1 MPGHTAH
8 RFFLALIVLLS
19 LHTGAAQAQKPAI
32 HYVVDYDKMIKPL
45 LTSRCYAC
53 HGNGTKLGGLRL
65 DSRADLLKGGT
76 SGPAVVVGHSAT
88 SLLIKLVSGAQPGR
102 LMPVRGTR
110 LTASEITLLRN
121 WIDTGLS
128 FGASGA
134 QAAWSAPLLPRHP
147 QLPAAKPGSGLSNP
161 IDLLLQPYFAAHKI
175 VPKPVVDDATY
186 FRRVSLDTIGL
197 LPSPEELDAFIADR
211 RPDKRA
217 LLAARLLG
225 QNRSYA
231 EHWISF
237 WNDMLRND
245 YVGTGY
251 IDGGRTQITDW
262 LYDSLATNKPFD
274 KFCTELINPG
284 PESAGFIKG
293 IIWRGV
299 VNASQTTEM
308 QAAQNVSQV
317 FLGVNLKC
325 ASCHNS
331 FISTWKL
338 ADAYGMA
345 GIFSDSALEMVRCDR
360 PTGQT
365 ASIKFLYPQ
374 LGSIDGSAPRA
385 QRQQRLAEILTS
397 KTNGRLAR
405 TFVNRL
411 WAKLMGRGLVEPT
424 DDMDSRPW
432 NPDVLDWLSADFADH
447 NYDVRRTIL
456 QIVSSRAYQLPPV
469 GLKTDRSPNF
479 TFAGPVVK
487 RMSAEQFVDAVSTL
501 TGVWPRPANGMRIER
516 GKPVVPYGGSV
527 KFSSGPL
534 RSGSAEI
541 DIDVTGAEVLSLI
554 VASTRDKIDL
564 AWADWADPRIIGPGG
579 ETKLTDRKWFSATT
593 GYGQIQINKSVVEKP
608 IRIGGKVF
616 ANGLG
621 THANSVITYLLPP
634 GTTRF
639 RATVGPDTGATEQAN
654 SPTSVAFYVVT
665 GERSLVQARASMTL
679 ADPLMR
685 ALDRPNR
692 EQVVSQR
699 STVATTLQALELTN
713 GQTLSQ
719 VLTQG
724 AEKWTATASSPTQ
737 LVRALYRKALGRWP
751 SATET
756 QAANSLLGPSVT
768 REGTEDLMWSL
779 VMQPEFQLIY

>member
-1 MPGHTAH
+1 MPGHIPH
-8 RFFLALIVLLS
+8 RLLSALIVLLS
-19 LHTGAAQAQKPAI
+19 LCCGIARAQKPAI

-65 DSRADLLKGGT
+65 DSRADVLKGGA
-76 SGPAVVVGHSAT
+76 SGPAVVVGHASE

-102 LMPVRGTR
+102 IMPARGAR

-121 WIDTGLS
+121 WIDSGLT

-134 QAAWSAPLLPRHP
+134 QAAWSAPLLPRRP
-147 QLPAAKPGSGLSNP
+147 PVPAAKPGSGLHNP
-161 IDLLLQPYFAAHKI
+161 IDLLLQPYFAAHK
-175 VPKPVVDDATY
+175 VAPKPVVDDAAY
-186 FRRVSLDTIGL
+186 CRRVSLDTIGL

-211 RPDKRA
+211 RQDKRA
-217 LLAARLLG
+217 LLAARLLE

-262 LYDSLATNKPFD
+262 LHDSLAANKPFD

-293 IIWRGV
+293 IVWRGV

-317 FLGVNLKC
+317 FQGVNLKC

-345 GIFSDSALEMVRCDR
+345 GIFSDRALEMVRCDR

-365 ASIKFLYPQ
+365 ANIKFLYPE
-374 LGSIDGSAPRA
+374 LGPIDSSAPRA
-385 QRQQRLAEILTS
+385 QRQQQLAAILTS

-405 TFVNRL
+405 TFVNHL
-411 WAKLMGRGLVEPT
+411 WGKLMGRGLVEPT
-424 DDMDSRPW
+424 DEMDNRPW
-432 NPDVLDWLSADFADH
+432 NPDLLDWLSADFADH

-456 QIVSSRAYQLPPV
+456 QIVSSRAYQLPAV
-469 GLKTDRSPNF
+469 GMRTERSLNF

-501 TGVWPRPANGMRIER
+501 TGVWPRPATGMRIER
-516 GKPVVPYGGSV
+516 GKPVVPNGGSV
-527 KFSSGPL
+527 KFASPPL
-534 RSGSAEI
+534 KSGSVDI
-541 DIDVTGAEVLSLI
+541 DIDITGAEVLSLI

-564 AWADWADPRIIGPGG
+564 AWADWAEPRITGQSG
-579 ETKLTDRKWFSATT
+579 ETKLTDMKWFAAST
-593 GYGQIQINKSVVEKP
+593 GYGLVQINKSVVEKP
-608 IRIGGKVF
+608 IRIDGKVF
-616 ANGLG
+616 PNGLG

-634 GTTRF
+634 GATRF

-654 SPTSVAFYVVT
+654 APTSVAFYVVT

-685 ALDRPNR
+685 AMDRPNR

-719 VLTQG
+719 ILTQG
-724 AEKWTATASSPTQ
+724 AERWSASTASPAQ
-737 LVRALYRKALGRWP
+737 LARALYRKALGRWP
-751 SATET
+751 SAAEA
-756 QAANSLLGPSVT
+756 QAANSLLGPTVT
-768 REGTEDLMWSL
+768 REGTEDLIWSL